1 MGKAS
6 TGSIGVPWPDT
17 EAMIMSLETGE
28 ALPPGEIGEIVVK
41 GPQIMKGYWNKP
53 EETAA
58 VLQDGWLHTGMLA
71 TWMKMAFLCERS

>member
-1 MGKAS
+1 MP
-6 TGSIGVPWPDT
+6 GSIGVPWPDT

-71 TWMKMAFLCERS
+71 TWMKMAFSM

>member
-1 MGKAS
+1 
-6 TGSIGVPWPDT
+6 
-17 EAMIMSLETGE
+17 MSLETGE
-28 ALPPGEIGEIVVK
+28 HYHRKIGECK

>member
-1 MGKAS
+1 MP
-6 TGSIGVPWPDT
+6 GSIGVPWPDT